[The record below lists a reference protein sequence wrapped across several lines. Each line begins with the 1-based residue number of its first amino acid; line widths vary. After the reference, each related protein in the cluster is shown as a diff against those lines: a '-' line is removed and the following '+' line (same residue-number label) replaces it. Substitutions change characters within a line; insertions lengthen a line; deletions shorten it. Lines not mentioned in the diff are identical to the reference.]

1 MYFINYFLQGFENL
15 GGLTF
20 FVYNNGMNS
29 VATKC
34 VVPMELTHCC

>member
-20 FVYNNGMNS
+20 FLVYNGLKS
-29 VATKC
+29 VATKF
-34 VVPMELTHCC
+34 VVPMELVCC